1 MKAPSEV
8 QAKSVGEVVLTW
20 NTELDNRTSSFAA
33 KAKGLAEWDR
43 HILKNRHQLMALQVD
58 LGKAS
63 SSQDRLERQLDILQ
77 VHQKE
82 ICDALTVMESEA
94 EHLSRTPQNNR
105 GSYGDQGPVSQETLY
120 TLAETISAHLS
131 NLGDV
136 LHAVVPSPANKE
148 EESSNGY
155 AEHTLHALPTEVL
168 KSQLQS
174 LHSIEQKI
182 DHASAELQRAAKR

>member
-1 MKAPSEV
+1 MMKGPSEV
-8 QAKSVGEVVLTW
+8 QAKTVGEVVLTW
-20 NTELDNRTSSFAA
+20 NRELEHRTNFFVARA
-33 KAKGLAEWDR
+33 KALADWDR

-82 ICDALTVMESEA
+82 ICDALGVMEAEA
-94 EHLSRTPQNNR
+94 EHLARSSQPRDDP
-105 GSYGDQGPVSQETLY
+105 GSASQETLY

-136 LHAVVPSPANKE
+136 LHGIVPAGTSADDGGTDAHASQRPPS
-148 EESSNGY
+148 ES
-155 AEHTLHALPTEVL
+155 TLQAH
-168 KSQLQS
+168 LQS

-182 DHASAELQRAAKR
+182 GYATAALM